1 MQRCS
6 KLNPVYVPGATSFT
20 PAIRKLFEGI
30 FGAVAIRAGAE
41 FTSVAEGLALFA
53 LELAPVVNAN

>member
-6 KLNPVYVPGATSFT
+6 KLNPVYVTGGTSFT

-30 FGAVAIRAGAE
+30 FRRCGDSCTGAE

-53 LELAPVVNAN
+53 LELA

>member
-6 KLNPVYVPGATSFT
+6 KLNPVYLPGATSFT
-20 PAIRKLFEGI
+20 PAIRKLFEI
-30 FGAVAIRAGAE
+30 FCAVAIRAGAE

>member
-20 PAIRKLFEGI
+20 PAIRKLFEI
-30 FGAVAIRAGAE
+30 FCAVAIRAGAE

-53 LELAPVVNAN
+53 LELA